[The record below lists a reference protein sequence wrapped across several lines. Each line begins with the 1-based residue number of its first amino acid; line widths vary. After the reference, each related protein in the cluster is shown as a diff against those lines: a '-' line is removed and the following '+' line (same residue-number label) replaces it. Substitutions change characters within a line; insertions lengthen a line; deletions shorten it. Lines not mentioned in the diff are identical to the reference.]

1 MGLQAASQTQAK
13 ENEMPKAS
21 VLSLS
26 AMATRVSPLP
36 PPQRAAGR
44 APVVPHLIEAIKTG
58 EFDGM
63 SIAKIARKFG
73 CSTFSVCKAKRLIEQ
88 GQHVQPQAKPMP
100 QQPPPAPAGRP
111 SYAIS
116 IGGQTAIIDQAKAQ
130 AVHVALGTLSN
141 VGIKFQVYE
150 LRPTSSMA

>member
-73 CSTFSVCKAKRLIEQ
+73 CSTFSVCKAKRLIQ
-88 GQHVQPQAKPMP
+88 GQPQAKPMP
-100 QQPPPAPAGRP
+100 QPPPSPAGHP